1 MSKSQERQPQSC
13 VPQFGGELG
22 LGRWSL
28 DTSGQCLWTEG
39 WRGGQGQEGT
49 QLRSM
54 GLVLRIRN
62 GHWRL
67 PGLGGRERCAFQR
80 ESTSAGVRED
90 GSAGVEQRWRTI
102 LEGIEDEER
111 GKDVSS
117 AEGSRSSGL
126 GELGCGEA
134 PLATPWSRNSFT
146 VTHCF
151 PPTPHSIIP
160 SFAAE
165 ASLCNPPKPLI
176 ITPPCMDSSKF

>member
-1 MSKSQERQPQSC
+1 MHS
-13 VPQFGGELG
+13 
-22 LGRWSL
+22 
-28 DTSGQCLWTEG
+28 
-39 WRGGQGQEGT
+39 
-49 QLRSM
+49 
-54 GLVLRIRN
+54 
-62 GHWRL
+62 
-67 PGLGGRERCAFQR
+67 R

-151 PPTPHSIIP
+151 PPTPHSIVP